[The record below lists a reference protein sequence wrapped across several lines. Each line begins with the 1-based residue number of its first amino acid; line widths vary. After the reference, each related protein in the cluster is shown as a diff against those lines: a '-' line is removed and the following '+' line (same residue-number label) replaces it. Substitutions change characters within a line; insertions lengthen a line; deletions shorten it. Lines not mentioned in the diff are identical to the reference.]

1 MSTVTPHAPH
11 LPVMPTEVI
20 AGLQAPRGAWVI
32 DGTFGAGGHTK
43 LLLAEG
49 VNVIGIDQ
57 DPNVQPF
64 TRLAS
69 DGEFRFAAGNF
80 RDMETLALQHDITHV
95 HGVFLDL
102 GVSSMQ
108 LDEQD
113 RGFSFR
119 HDGPLD
125 MRMSASGQSAADLV
139 NDSTFEELAALIWR
153 YGEDRFSR
161 RIARRIVAAREEA
174 PITTTEQLA
183 TVIASAYPGGPR
195 RDHPARRTFQALR
208 IALNDELGALQE
220 GLEAAARMLLPGGRL
235 VILSYHSGEDRIAK
249 HFIQDSKRLVAIT
262 KKPAVATAE
271 EIAHNPRARS
281 AKMRV
286 AERVADHD

>member
-1 MSTVTPHAPH
+1 MSTATNAPH
-11 LPVMPTEVI
+11 LPVMPTEVL

-57 DPNVQPF
+57 DPNVAPF
-64 TRLAS
+64 TRVAG

-80 RDMETLALQHDITHV
+80 RDMETLALQHDIRHV
-95 HGVFLDL
+95 HGVLLDL

-139 NDSTFEELAALIWR
+139 NESSFEELAALIWR

-161 RIARRIVAAREEA
+161 RIARKIIAAREEQ
-174 PITTTEQLA
+174 PITTTGQLA
-183 TVIASAYPGGPR
+183 NVIASAYPGGPR

-249 HFIQDSKRLVAIT
+249 HFIQDSPRLVTIT
-262 KKPAVATAE
+262 KKPAVATAA
-271 EIAHNPRARS
+271 EIEHNPRARS

-286 AERVADHD
+286 AERVADRD